1 MRLFNI
7 EIEMEKKIRNMIQA
21 APLKLSNPSSVDWE
35 VISQAAPAFK
45 SMHSKDNGISE
56 ACHGGGRDRENDPRV
71 QPRDSRRQ
79 DDKDGSDEE
88 GARATQGGAGESVG
102 ASAREEISILKYQ
115 FKRGSQGEQTLS
127 TTSFD
132 LFLGIKSNNN
142 IFGCGNG
149 ASHHG
154 YFMATWDK

>member
-79 DDKDGSDEE
+79 GDKDGSDEE

-102 ASAREEISILKYQ
+102 ASAREEFQFSSISSSEEARVSKLCQ
-115 FKRGSQGEQTLS
+115 RRVS
-127 TTSFD
+127 
-132 LFLGIKSNNN
+132 
-142 IFGCGNG
+142 IFFW
-149 ASHHG
+149 A
-154 YFMATWDK
+154 

>member
-56 ACHGGGRDRENDPRV
+56 ACHPRGPAPGGFNPNSNY
-71 QPRDSRRQ
+71 PYPTCPPCALAFINS
-79 DDKDGSDEE
+79 DDF
-88 GARATQGGAGESVG
+88 R
-102 ASAREEISILKYQ
+102 
-115 FKRGSQGEQTLS
+115 
-127 TTSFD
+127 
-132 LFLGIKSNNN
+132 
-142 IFGCGNG
+142 
-149 ASHHG
+149 
-154 YFMATWDK
+154 